1 MYNIRWLTSI
11 ASYDKLR
18 ILRIYF
24 DPNPHGKNFPDG
36 KVCTI
41 YMVAHIT
48 WIKFLKSEQNV
59 LIMKDNL
66 VFTAEN
72 VINLSKKQKILI
84 K

>member
-24 DPNPHGKNFPDG
+24 DPNPHGKILPDG

-41 YMVAHIT
+41 HVDYGG
-48 WIKFLKSEQNV
+48 SQNLDKV
-59 LIMKDNL
+59 SQIRTKCFDN
-66 VFTAEN
+66 ER
-72 VINLSKKQKILI
+72 QPGILWP
-84 K
+84 KM